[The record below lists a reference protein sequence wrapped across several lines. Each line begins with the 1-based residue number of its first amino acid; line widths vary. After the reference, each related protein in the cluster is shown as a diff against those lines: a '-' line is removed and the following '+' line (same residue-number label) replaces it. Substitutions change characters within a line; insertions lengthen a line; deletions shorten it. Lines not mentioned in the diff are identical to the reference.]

1 MRIDRRVGSRE
12 DGVKG
17 NSGMGMRKHG
27 RSGRSGKSP
36 KLRLAMRREAEKDEH
51 RPKKYPMVGSIG
63 ELLRKL

>member
-1 MRIDRRVGSRE
+1 M
-12 DGVKG
+12 KG

-63 ELLRKL
+63 ELLRKR